1 MSRDPRRILLTTD
14 AVGGVWVYTLD
25 LAGEIARRHAQVD
38 IAILGPAPTPE
49 QIREAEAAGAT
60 IHITG
65 LPLDW
70 TAPSAETLAAASHN
84 LAALARR
91 LGVCLVQLHTP
102 ALAAPARFPAPVL
115 AVLHSCVG
123 TWWRAVR
130 GDAPPP
136 PDFCWRMEAL
146 AAGLAAADAIIAP
159 TTALAD
165 AAREIYATGCPIR
178 TVHNGRDPAWPA
190 RRPETPAGIL
200 AAGRLWDAA
209 KNIALLDQAA
219 AKLDIPIQAAGPLE
233 GPNGASIT
241 LRAVKR
247 LGPLSAPAMQ
257 AAIANARI
265 FASPALYEP
274 FGLAVLEA
282 AQSGLP
288 LVLADIPS
296 FRELWSDAAIFLP
309 PKAPN
314 LWATTLRDLH
324 VSPKL
329 CRHWGF
335 KSQTRA
341 ARYTQKRCA
350 AAMWNEY
357 RALLAPA
364 ARASA
369 A

>member
-115 AVLHSCVG
+115 AVL
-123 TWWRAVR
+123 
-130 GDAPPP
+130 
-136 PDFCWRMEAL
+136 
-146 AAGLAAADAIIAP
+146 
-159 TTALAD
+159 
-165 AAREIYATGCPIR
+165 
-178 TVHNGRDPAWPA
+178 
-190 RRPETPAGIL
+190 
-200 AAGRLWDAA
+200 
-209 KNIALLDQAA
+209 
-219 AKLDIPIQAAGPLE
+219 
-233 GPNGASIT
+233 
-241 LRAVKR
+241 
-247 LGPLSAPAMQ
+247 
-257 AAIANARI
+257 
-265 FASPALYEP
+265 
-274 FGLAVLEA
+274 EA